1 MNRITDLNGP
11 QDEDVLD
18 NIKIG
23 NHKDWFIN
31 LCEKVYGDRKNLN
44 ALHREFIINWHR
56 KGDLNLDSI
65 LQILNII
72 RE

>member
-1 MNRITDLNGP
+1 
-11 QDEDVLD
+11 
-18 NIKIG
+18 
-23 NHKDWFIN
+23 